1 VGPPPVG
8 GTFWFQIFIQA
19 SSPETWRKT
28 ISGGEEVLA
37 GKWGDL
43 FLGYLL
49 GKNFRRRD
57 RDDLIPPRRMDVAV
71 CRAEVCYPFGREHGR
86 HRAVRRREFIT
97 LLGGAAACPLAARAQ
112 QAAMPTVGYLYVASP
127 EAHAGRVAAFRKGL
141 SETGY
146 VEGRDVAIEYRW
158 AHNEPARLPGLVA
171 DLVNRPVTIIAAGDL
186 PSALAAKAAS
196 TTIPIVFETAADP
209 VQAGLV
215 ASLNRPEAN
224 VTGVTNT
231 GGELG
236 AKRLGLLRELLPGAA
251 RFAVLVNPNNPLL
264 AEAWIKDTQPAAA
277 AIGIQL
283 EILRASTHR
292 EIDAAFTS
300 IPQKRVDALVVMPDN
315 LFSTRRVQ
323 FATQAARH
331 AVPAIYSNREYAEVG
346 GLMSY
351 GTNILDAYR
360 QAGVYVGRIL
370 KGEKPANM
378 PVLQPT
384 KFEFVINLQT
394 ARTLGLTVPSTLL
407 ALADEVIE

>member
-1 VGPPPVG
+1 M
-8 GTFWFQIFIQA
+8 
-19 SSPETWRKT
+19 
-28 ISGGEEVLA
+28 
-37 GKWGDL
+37 
-43 FLGYLL
+43 
-49 GKNFRRRD
+49 RRRD
-57 RDDLIPPRRMDVAV
+57 FISI
-71 CRAEVCYPFGREHGR
+71 FGS
-86 HRAVRRREFIT
+86 
-97 LLGGAAACPLAARAQ
+97 AAATWPLAARAQ
-112 QAAMPTVGYLYVASP
+112 QPAMPVVVGYLYVATP
-127 EAHAGRVAAFRKGL
+127 EAHASRLAAFRKGL

-146 VEGRDVAIEYRW
+146 VEGRNVAIEYRW
-158 AHNEPARLPGLVA
+158 AHNDTARLPGLVA
-171 DLVNRPVTIIAAGDL
+171 DLVNRPVTVIAAGDL

-196 TTIPIVFETAADP
+196 TAIPIVFETAADP

-236 AKRLGLLRELLPGAA
+236 AKRFGILRELLPGAA
-251 RFAVLVNPNNPLL
+251 RFAVLVNPNNPFL
-264 AEAWIKDTQPAAA
+264 AEAWIKDTQSAAA
-277 AIGIQL
+277 AIGVQL
-283 EILRASTHR
+283 EILRASTQR

-300 IPQKRVDALVVMPDN
+300 IAQNRIDALVVMPDN
-315 LFSTRRVQ
+315 LFGTRRVQ

-360 QAGVYVGRIL
+360 QLGAYVGRIL

-394 ARTLGLTVPSTLL
+394 AKVLGLTVPPTLL
-407 ALADEVIE
+407 ATADEVIE

>member
-1 VGPPPVG
+1 M
-8 GTFWFQIFIQA
+8 TA
-19 SSPETWRKT
+19 KM
-28 ISGGEEVLA
+28 
-37 GKWGDL
+37 K
-43 FLGYLL
+43 
-49 GKNFRRRD
+49 RRD
-57 RDDLIPPRRMDVAV
+57 
-71 CRAEVCYPFGREHGR
+71 
-86 HRAVRRREFIT
+86 FIT
-97 LLGGAAACPLAARAQ
+97 LLGGAAAAWPLVARAQ
-112 QAAMPTVGYLYVASP
+112 QAAVPTVGYLYVASP

-158 AHNEPARLPGLVA
+158 AHDEPARLPGLVA
-171 DLVNRPVTIIAAGDL
+171 DLVNRPVTVIAAGDL

-209 VQAGLV
+209 VQVGLV
-215 ASLNRPEAN
+215 ASLNRPDAN
-224 VTGVTNT
+224 ITGVTNT

-236 AKRLGLLRELLPGAA
+236 AKRLGLLHELLPGAS
-251 RFAVLVNPNNPLL
+251 RFAVLVNPNNPFI
-264 AEAWIKDTQPAAA
+264 AEAWIKDIQAAAA
-277 AIGIQL
+277 AIGLQL

-300 IPQKRVDALVVMPDN
+300 IAQKRIDALVVMPDN
-315 LFSTRRVQ
+315 LFGTRRVQ

-351 GTNILDAYR
+351 GTNIIDAYR
-360 QAGVYVGRIL
+360 QLGVYVGRIL

-394 ARTLGLTVPSTLL
+394 ARSLGLTIPPDVLSI
-407 ALADEVIE
+407 ADEVIE

>member
-1 VGPPPVG
+1 M
-8 GTFWFQIFIQA
+8 
-19 SSPETWRKT
+19 R
-28 ISGGEEVLA
+28 
-37 GKWGDL
+37 
-43 FLGYLL
+43 
-49 GKNFRRRD
+49 
-57 RDDLIPPRRMDVAV
+57 
-71 CRAEVCYPFGREHGR
+71 
-86 HRAVRRREFIT
+86 RRREFIA
-97 LLGGAAACPLAARAQ
+97 LLAGVAAWPLAERAQ
-112 QAAMPTVGYLYVASP
+112 QPAMPVVVGYLYVATP
-127 EAHAGRVAAFRKGL
+127 EAHASRLAAFRKGL

-146 VEGRDVAIEYRW
+146 VEGRNVAIEYRW
-158 AHNEPARLPGLVA
+158 AHNDTARLPGLVA
-171 DLVNRPVTIIAAGDL
+171 DLVNRPVTVIAAGDL

-196 TTIPIVFETAADP
+196 TAIPIVFETAADP

-236 AKRLGLLRELLPGAA
+236 AKRFGILRELLPGAA
-251 RFAVLVNPNNPLL
+251 RFAVLVNPNNPFL
-264 AEAWIKDTQPAAA
+264 AEAWIKDTQSAAA
-277 AIGIQL
+277 AIGVQL
-283 EILRASTHR
+283 EILRASTQR

-300 IPQKRVDALVVMPDN
+300 IAQNRIDALVVMPDN
-315 LFSTRRVQ
+315 LFGTRRVQ

-360 QAGVYVGRIL
+360 QAGIYVGRIL

-384 KFEFVINLQT
+384 RFEFVINMQT
-394 ARTLGLTVPSTLL
+394 VRTLGLDVPPSLI
-407 ALADEVIE
+407 AIADEVIE

>member
-1 VGPPPVG
+1 V
-8 GTFWFQIFIQA
+8 
-19 SSPETWRKT
+19 K
-28 ISGGEEVLA
+28 
-37 GKWGDL
+37 
-43 FLGYLL
+43 
-49 GKNFRRRD
+49 RRQ
-57 RDDLIPPRRMDVAV
+57 
-71 CRAEVCYPFGREHGR
+71 
-86 HRAVRRREFIT
+86 FIT
-97 LLGGAAACPLAARAQ
+97 LLGGAAAAWPLAAHAQ
-112 QAAMPTVGYLYVASP
+112 QAAMPTVGYLYVSSP
-127 EAHAGRVAAFRKGL
+127 EGHAGRVAAFRKGL

-158 AHNEPARLPGLVA
+158 AHNEPAHLPGLVA
-171 DLVNRPVTIIAAGDL
+171 DLVNRPVTVIAAGDL

-196 TTIPIVFETAADP
+196 TAIPIVFETAADP

-236 AKRLGLLRELLPGAA
+236 AKRFGILRELLPGAA
-251 RFAVLVNPNNPLL
+251 RFAVLVNPNNPFL
-264 AEAWIKDTQPAAA
+264 AEAWIKDTQSAAA
-277 AIGIQL
+277 AIGVQL
-283 EILRASTHR
+283 EILRASTQR

-300 IPQKRVDALVVMPDN
+300 IAQNRIDALVVMPDN
-315 LFSTRRVQ
+315 LFGTRRVQ

-360 QAGVYVGRIL
+360 QLGAYVGRIL
-370 KGEKPANM
+370 KGEKPANL

-394 ARTLGLTVPSTLL
+394 ARALGIEVPNSIQL
-407 ALADEVIE
+407 LADEVIE

>member
-1 VGPPPVG
+1 M
-8 GTFWFQIFIQA
+8 
-19 SSPETWRKT
+19 
-28 ISGGEEVLA
+28 
-37 GKWGDL
+37 
-43 FLGYLL
+43 
-49 GKNFRRRD
+49 RRRD
-57 RDDLIPPRRMDVAV
+57 
-71 CRAEVCYPFGREHGR
+71 
-86 HRAVRRREFIT
+86 FIS
-97 LLGGAAACPLAARAQ
+97 LLGGAATWPLAARAQ
-112 QAAMPTVGYLYVASP
+112 QPPMPVVVGYLYVATP
-127 EAHAGRVAAFRKGL
+127 EAHASRLAAFRKGL

-146 VEGRDVAIEYRW
+146 VEGRNVAIEYRW
-158 AHNEPARLPGLVA
+158 AHNDTARLPGLVA
-171 DLVNRPVTIIAAGDL
+171 DLVNRPVTVIAAGDL

-196 TTIPIVFETAADP
+196 TAIPIVFETAADP

-236 AKRLGLLRELLPGAA
+236 AKRFGILRELLPGAA
-251 RFAVLVNPNNPLL
+251 RFAVLVNPNNPFL
-264 AEAWIKDTQPAAA
+264 AEAWIKDTQSAAA
-277 AIGIQL
+277 AIGVQL
-283 EILRASTHR
+283 EILRASTQR

-300 IPQKRVDALVVMPDN
+300 IAQNRIDALVVMPDN
-315 LFSTRRVQ
+315 LFGTRRVQ

-360 QAGVYVGRIL
+360 QLGAYVGRIL

-384 KFEFVINLQT
+384 RFEFVINMQT
-394 ARTLGLTVPSTLL
+394 VRTLGLDVPPSLI
-407 ALADEVIE
+407 AIADEVIE

>member
-1 VGPPPVG
+1 VKRRA
-8 GTFWFQIFIQA
+8 FI
-19 SSPETWRKT
+19 S
-28 ISGGEEVLA
+28 
-37 GKWGDL
+37 
-43 FLGYLL
+43 
-49 GKNFRRRD
+49 
-57 RDDLIPPRRMDVAV
+57 
-71 CRAEVCYPFGREHGR
+71 
-86 HRAVRRREFIT
+86 
-97 LLGGAAACPLAARAQ
+97 LLGGAAAAWPLAARAQ
-112 QAAMPTVGYLYVASP
+112 QSATPVVVGYLYVATP
-127 EAHAGRVAAFRKGL
+127 EAHASRLAAFRKGL

-146 VEGRDVAIEYRW
+146 VEGRNVAIEYRW
-158 AHNEPARLPGLVA
+158 AHNDTARLPGLVA
-171 DLVNRPVTIIAAGDL
+171 DLVNRPVTVIAAGDL

-196 TTIPIVFETAADP
+196 TAIPIVFETAADP

-236 AKRLGLLRELLPGAA
+236 AKRFGILRELLPGAA
-251 RFAVLVNPNNPLL
+251 RFAVLVNPNNPFL
-264 AEAWIKDTQPAAA
+264 AEAWIKDTQSAAA
-277 AIGIQL
+277 AIGVQL
-283 EILRASTHR
+283 EILRASTQR

-300 IPQKRVDALVVMPDN
+300 IAQNRIDALVVMPDN
-315 LFSTRRVQ
+315 LFGTRRVQ

-360 QAGVYVGRIL
+360 QLGAYVGRIL

-384 KFEFVINLQT
+384 RFEFVINMQT
-394 ARTLGLTVPSTLL
+394 VRTLGLDVPPSLI
-407 ALADEVIE
+407 AIADEVIE

>member
-1 VGPPPVG
+1 VKRRA
-8 GTFWFQIFIQA
+8 FI
-19 SSPETWRKT
+19 S
-28 ISGGEEVLA
+28 
-37 GKWGDL
+37 
-43 FLGYLL
+43 
-49 GKNFRRRD
+49 
-57 RDDLIPPRRMDVAV
+57 
-71 CRAEVCYPFGREHGR
+71 
-86 HRAVRRREFIT
+86 
-97 LLGGAAACPLAARAQ
+97 LLGGAAAAWPLAARAQ
-112 QAAMPTVGYLYVASP
+112 QSATPVVVGYLYVATP
-127 EAHAGRVAAFRKGL
+127 EAHASRLAAFRKGL

-146 VEGRDVAIEYRW
+146 VEGRNVAIEYRW
-158 AHNEPARLPGLVA
+158 AHNDTARLPGLVA
-171 DLVNRPVTIIAAGDL
+171 DLVNRPVTVIAAGDL

-196 TTIPIVFETAADP
+196 TAIPIVFETAADP

-236 AKRLGLLRELLPGAA
+236 AKRFGILRELLPGAA
-251 RFAVLVNPNNPLL
+251 RFAVLVNPNNPFL
-264 AEAWIKDTQPAAA
+264 AEAWIKDTQSAAA
-277 AIGIQL
+277 AIGVQL
-283 EILRASTHR
+283 ETLRASTQR

-300 IPQKRVDALVVMPDN
+300 IAQNRIDALVVMPDN
-315 LFSTRRVQ
+315 LFGTRRVQ

-360 QAGVYVGRIL
+360 QLGAYVGRIL

-384 KFEFVINLQT
+384 KFEFVINMQT
-394 ARTLGLTVPSTLL
+394 VRTLGLDVPPSLI
-407 ALADEVIE
+407 AIADEVIE

>member
-1 VGPPPVG
+1 AAAGAPP
-8 GTFWFQIFIQA
+8 QA
-19 SSPETWRKT
+19 RAT
-28 ISGGEEVLA
+28 
-37 GKWGDL
+37 
-43 FLGYLL
+43 
-49 GKNFRRRD
+49 
-57 RDDLIPPRRMDVAV
+57 
-71 CRAEVCYPFGREHGR
+71 RAE
-86 HRAVRRREFIT
+86 RRTF
-97 LLGGAAACPLAARAQ
+97 
-112 QAAMPTVGYLYVASP
+112 PTVL
-127 EAHAGRVAAFRKGL
+127 K
-141 SETGY
+141 
-146 VEGRDVAIEYRW
+146 
-158 AHNEPARLPGLVA
+158 PAP
-171 DLVNRPVTIIAAGDL
+171 
-186 PSALAAKAAS
+186 
-196 TTIPIVFETAADP
+196 DP

-236 AKRLGLLRELLPGAA
+236 AKRLGILRELLTGAA
-251 RFAVLVNPNNPLL
+251 RFVALVNPNNPLL

-300 IPQKRVDALVVMPDN
+300 IAQKRVDALVVMPDN

-360 QAGVYVGRIL
+360 QSGIYVGRIL

-378 PVLQPT
+378 P
-384 KFEFVINLQT
+384 
-394 ARTLGLTVPSTLL
+394 
-407 ALADEVIE
+407 

>member
-1 VGPPPVG
+1 M
-8 GTFWFQIFIQA
+8 I
-19 SSPETWRKT
+19 
-28 ISGGEEVLA
+28 
-37 GKWGDL
+37 
-43 FLGYLL
+43 
-49 GKNFRRRD
+49 N
-57 RDDLIPPRRMDVAV
+57 
-71 CRAEVCYPFGREHGR
+71 
-86 HRAVRRREFIT
+86 RREFIT
-97 LLGGAAACPLAARAQ
+97 LLGGAAAWPFAARAQ
-112 QAAMPTVGYLYVASP
+112 QPAKLPTVGYLYVASP

-236 AKRLGLLRELLPGAA
+236 AKRLGLLHELLPGAA
-251 RFAVLVNPNNPLL
+251 RFAVLVNPNNPVL
-264 AEAWIKDTQPAAA
+264 AEAWIKDTRPAAA
-277 AIGIQL
+277 AIGVQL

-300 IPQKRVDALVVMPDN
+300 IAQKRIDALAVMPDN
-315 LFSTRRVQ
+315 LFSTRHVQ

-394 ARTLGLTVPSTLL
+394 ARTLDLTVPSSLL
-407 ALADEVIE
+407 AVADEVIE

>member
-1 VGPPPVG
+1 
-8 GTFWFQIFIQA
+8 
-19 SSPETWRKT
+19 
-28 ISGGEEVLA
+28 
-37 GKWGDL
+37 
-43 FLGYLL
+43 
-49 GKNFRRRD
+49 
-57 RDDLIPPRRMDVAV
+57 M
-71 CRAEVCYPFGREHGR
+71 
-86 HRAVRRREFIT
+86 RRREFIT

-141 SETGY
+141 SVTGY

-171 DLVNRPVTIIAAGDL
+171 DLVNRPVTVIAAADL

-209 VQAGLV
+209 VQVGLV

-236 AKRLGLLRELLPGAA
+236 AKRLGLLHELLPGAA
-251 RFAVLVNPNNPLL
+251 RFAVLVNPNNPVL
-264 AEAWIKDTQPAAA
+264 AEAWIKDTRPAAA
-277 AIGIQL
+277 AIGVQL

-300 IPQKRVDALVVMPDN
+300 IAQKRIDALAVMPDN
-315 LFSTRRVQ
+315 LFSTRHVQ

-360 QAGVYVGRIL
+360 QAGIYVGRIL

-394 ARTLGLTVPSTLL
+394 ARTLGLTVPSSLL
-407 ALADEVIE
+407 AVADEVIE

>member
-1 VGPPPVG
+1 MSRR
-8 GTFWFQIFIQA
+8 QFIA
-19 SSPETWRKT
+19 
-28 ISGGEEVLA
+28 
-37 GKWGDL
+37 
-43 FLGYLL
+43 
-49 GKNFRRRD
+49 
-57 RDDLIPPRRMDVAV
+57 
-71 CRAEVCYPFGREHGR
+71 
-86 HRAVRRREFIT
+86 
-97 LLGGAAACPLAARAQ
+97 LLGGTAAAWPSAVRAQ
-112 QAAMPTVGYLYVASP
+112 QPAMPTVGYLYVATP

-141 SETGY
+141 SEAGY

-158 AHNEPARLPGLVA
+158 AHDEPASLPGLVA
-171 DLVNRPVTIIAAGDL
+171 DLVSRPVTVIAAADL
-186 PSALAAKAAS
+186 PSALAAKTAS

-209 VQAGLV
+209 VQVGLV
-215 ASLNRPEAN
+215 ASLNRPGAN

-251 RFAVLVNPNNPLL
+251 RFALLVNPKNPLL

-277 AIGIQL
+277 AIGLQF
-283 EILRASTHR
+283 EIVRASTPR

-300 IPQKRVDALVVMPDN
+300 IAQNRIDALVVMPDN
-315 LFSTRRVQ
+315 LFGTRRVQ

-331 AVPAIYSNREYAEVG
+331 AVPAIYSQREYAEVG

-360 QAGVYVGRIL
+360 QAGIYVGRIL

-384 KFEFVINLQT
+384 KFEFIINLQT
-394 ARTLGLTVPSTLL
+394 ARSLGLTVPPTLL
-407 ALADEVIE
+407 AVADEVIE